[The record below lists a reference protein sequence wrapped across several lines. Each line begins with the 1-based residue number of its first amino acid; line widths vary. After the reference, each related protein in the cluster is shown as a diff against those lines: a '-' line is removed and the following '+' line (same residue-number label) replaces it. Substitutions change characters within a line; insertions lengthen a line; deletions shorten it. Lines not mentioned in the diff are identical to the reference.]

1 MKSCLHVYFS
11 SLGPSHPCLKN
22 FASSFSILNFF
33 LLGSTLFVSFPAK
46 LYLEQVEKAFFS
58 FVILIKTF
66 FIFPTSQP
74 KFRDSDAKDNDGIP
88 FDIESCGA
96 TAPNN

>member
-1 MKSCLHVYFS
+1 MCISPHLAPATHAWR
-11 SLGPSHPCLKN
+11 N

-46 LYLEQVEKAFFS
+46 LHLKQVLKAFFS
-58 FVILIKTF
+58 FVILITT
-66 FIFPTSQP
+66 IFLFPASQP

-88 FDIESCGA
+88 FDIESSGA
-96 TAPNN
+96 AAPNNWDFL